1 MNDGSYQPKLNQ
13 RRMININELNN
24 LAISPEIPF
33 LGEVAKLKV
42 MGDKLFVQLLCYDD
56 ELLEHIEALLRSRLP
71 GTQLE
76 LFCQTEPKSAQPGVN
91 IKKNINNIIAISS
104 GKGGVG
110 KSSTTVN
117 LALALAASG
126 AKVGIL
132 DADIYGPSQP
142 TMLGISERPTL
153 INKTLMTPNVAHG
166 VESNSIGYLVDGDS
180 AMIWRAPM
188 IVNALQQLLNETA
201 WGSSFEHYGDR
212 FRKKNKAYL
221 DYLLI
226 DLPPGT
232 GDISLSL
239 AQKIPVTGAVT
250 VTTPQDIAL
259 IDARRS
265 VKMFEKMHID
275 NIGLIENMSTY
286 ICEQCGHE
294 SAIFGTEGG
303 KNMAQQLEMTFLGE
317 VPLNKQLRQS
327 LDVGKPLIVAEPNH
341 PISQRYRDIARRIAI
356 ILAKKSKSFSQ
367 AFGKIVV
374 E

>member
-1 MNDGSYQPKLNQ
+1 
-13 RRMININELNN
+13 MININELNN
-24 LAISPEIPF
+24 LAISSDIPF
-33 LGEVAKLKV
+33 LGEVAKLKP
-42 MGDKLFVQLLCYDD
+42 MGNKLLVQLMFYDD
-56 ELLEHIEALLRSRLP
+56 ELLSTIESLLSYRLP
-71 GTQLE
+71 GIQLE
-76 LFCQTEPKSAQPGVN
+76 LYSQTEPKAAQPGVSV
-91 IKKNINNIIAISS
+91 KKNINNIIAISS

-117 LALALAASG
+117 LALALAAAG

-142 TMLGISERPTL
+142 TMLGLSERPAL

-166 VESNSIGYLVDGDS
+166 IESNSIGYLVDGDS

-201 WGSSFEHYGDR
+201 WGSSFEHYGER

-250 VTTPQDIAL
+250 ITTPQDIAL

-275 NIGLIENMSTY
+275 NIGLIENMSSY

-294 SAIFGTEGG
+294 SAIFGSEGG
-303 KNMAQQLEMTFLGE
+303 KKMAKQLEMTFLGD

-327 LDVGKPLIVAEPNH
+327 LDDGKPLIVAEPEH
-341 PISQRYRDIARRIAI
+341 PISRRYQAIARRIAI
-356 ILAKKSKSFSQ
+356 LLAKKPKSFSQ
-367 AFGKIVV
+367 AFGKIVI